1 MAILNIPAGL
11 LIRTANWRQEGG
23 IVYNRSEFTGRTQG
37 LRIGPAGRWA
47 CDFEIV
53 PARTQAGVN
62 TVRAFLAQ
70 LYNPADSFRLSPADV
85 QQVAGTVPATCLVN
99 GANQLGFTLACDG
112 VPNSIPILTAGQFI
126 SVALPN
132 GDEQLLQLTA
142 NATSI
147 TLGRVTFTF
156 STPLR
161 AAPADNATVR
171 LHFPSANMR
180 IENPSSWDVSPGLI
194 YTYPSFTATEF
205 F

>member
-1 MAILNIPAGL
+1 MAIINIPAGL

-23 IVYNRSEFTGRTQG
+23 IIYNRSEFTGRTQA
-37 LRIGPAGRWA
+37 LRIGPAGRWTA
-47 CDFEIV
+47 DIEIV
-53 PARTQAGVN
+53 PTNTQAGVN

-85 QQVAGTVPATCLVN
+85 QQVGGTVSSTCLVN

-112 VPNSIPILTAGQFI
+112 VPNSLAILIAGQFI

-142 NATSI
+142 NATSN
-147 TLGRVTFTF
+147 GSGQVTFTF

-171 LHFPSANMR
+171 LHFPTANMR
-180 IENPSSWDVSPGLI
+180 IENPTRWDVSPGLV
-194 YTYPSFTATEF
+194 YTYPSFTAVEF